1 MFCCFQSVFIVLYTI
16 TNTIFSFFF
25 NFQCKLSA
33 KLAPKKDI
41 AKACKEKKYTALS
54 RSCTVFSVAVLQLMP
69 LEAGAV
75 KHIYI
80 GQGTVQSTNQKGVSG
95 QSQASTH
102 HPLVFRPGEHRHKVR
117 LDVHV
122 TFST

>member
-1 MFCCFQSVFIVLYTI
+1 M
-16 TNTIFSFFF
+16 
-25 NFQCKLSA
+25 
-33 KLAPKKDI
+33 
-41 AKACKEKKYTALS
+41 S

-102 HPLVFRPGEHRHKVR
+102 HPLVFWPGEHRHKVR

-122 TFST
+122 TFSA